1 MRRNKKLKS
10 MEIPHIPESY
20 LDPDTESV
28 DLALLAGR
36 ALPTYLPAPGMRI
49 GDFFHVRWWGRTAS
63 GEARDIVDRVQV
75 QELDDEGRIKL
86 DIPYPTLNALN
97 GGDVFYSYALDGQD
111 GAAGEE
117 SKRLAFR
124 VNRHVPAGLR
134 LGVAQVRQ
142 SHDLKIAIEDLED
155 KDATAVTPPYQA
167 MTAGDVLTLTWFGYF
182 DENDPFEPYIRSYT
196 LKPEDVGRPVS
207 WTLPY
212 DQIAVLED
220 GFADLHYCIE
230 YANGGFTESRVQR
243 FDIPYS
249 RPPSEP
255 LLEAPR
261 VKGHLGGSLD
271 PGAFPDGIELIIPVN
286 AELRMGDVLVV
297 YIEGVERVVYAAR
310 VDQTSLES
318 QFMAVIDR
326 AWISNVENFGKP
338 FAISYQYARRH
349 LDRHSHAL
357 GLVLRKPLVLPAP
370 IIENSIPEG
379 EENQGVVY
387 PVDLRSGAK
396 VRIPGNAEISG
407 GEVKL
412 IWQGHETLEFPV
424 SVGDP
429 RLFNIPPGVIPANLG
444 KRVPLY
450 YTVTLPDE
458 WPHDSDPFD
467 LRIADFSIGSYPP
480 IQSEHVRAGG
490 LSLAEIAD
498 TESEE
503 ALFTLKSWPFMA
515 EGHRLRIV
523 AEGESQ
529 TAADW
534 SMRHSDI
541 TNSEYLAGL
550 ASASLPHTFLSQL
563 QVNEYF
569 RVSVSVSF
577 DGGHSYK
584 NFRHIDIQLID

>member
-1 MRRNKKLKS
+1 MRRHKKLKS
-10 MEIPHIPESY
+10 MDIPHIPEPY

-36 ALPTYLPAPGMRI
+36 ALSTYLPAPAMSVD
-49 GDFFHVRWWGRTAS
+49 DFFHIRWWGRTAI

-86 DIPYPTLNALN
+86 DIPYPILSELD
-97 GGDVFYSYALDGQD
+97 GGDVFYSYALDGPG
-111 GAAGEE
+111 GAVGEE

-124 VNRHVPAGLR
+124 VNRPVPAGLR

-167 MTAGDVLTLTWFGYF
+167 MTAGDVLTLTWLGYF
-182 DENDPFEPYIRSYT
+182 AEDDPFEPYVRSYT

-220 GFADLHYCIE
+220 GFADLHYRIE
-230 YANGGFTESRVQR
+230 YANGGFTESSVQR

-261 VKGHLGGSLD
+261 VKGHSGGSLD
-271 PGAFPDGIELIIPVN
+271 PDAFPDGIELIIPAN
-286 AELRMGDVLVV
+286 AELRMGDVLIV

-310 VDQTSLES
+310 VDHTSLDS

-326 AWISNVENFGKP
+326 AWVSNVENFGKP

-357 GLVLRKPLVLPAP
+357 GLVLRKPLVLSAP
-370 IIENSIPEG
+370 IVENSIPEG

-387 PVDLRSGAK
+387 PADLRSGAT

-429 RLFNIPPGVIPANLG
+429 RLFNVPPGTIPANLG
-444 KRVPLY
+444 KRVSLY
-450 YTVTLPDE
+450 YTVTLPDQ
-458 WPHDSDPFD
+458 WPQDSDPFD
-467 LRIADFSIGSYPP
+467 LRIADLGIGSFPP
-480 IQSEHVRAGG
+480 IQSMQVRGG
-490 LSLAEIAD
+490 KLSLAEVA
-498 TESEE
+498 ESNTD
-503 ALFTLKSWPFMA
+503 ALFTLRSWPFMA
-515 EGHRLRIV
+515 EGQRLRIV
-523 AEGESQ
+523 AEGVSQ
-529 TAADW
+529 TAASW
-534 SMRHSDI
+534 SMRDSDI
-541 TNSEYLAGL
+541 TRDEYQAGL
-550 ASASLPHTFLSQL
+550 ASASLPLTFLSQL
-563 QVNEYF
+563 EVNTHF
-569 RVSVSVSF
+569 RISANVSF
-577 DGGHSYK
+577 DGGRSFK
-584 NFRHIDIQLID
+584 SFRHIDILLIA